1 MGLEDVPRCQH
12 LKVNG
17 VQCGSPALRRRRRC
31 YFHEGIRLE
40 QSKFYADQFA
50 QRRFEL
56 PPLEDANAVQLGLM
70 KVIEWLGSGR
80 MEPKIAGLML
90 YALQTASCNLRNT
103 KFEAEK
109 PTDVVIDQ
117 SKVDRTR
124 LNGPQWAARDFTGHN
139 DEAENSGIAAS
150 ARESWDDQASADNGQ
165 AGTGQREAD
174 QPEGRH
180 RGDRHAAADPQNE
193 SNQDVSSEDEDN
205 QDEDYQAEVRRAKV
219 RAEKI
224 YAEGGR
230 IARAMK
236 IAEESTFV
244 RDCLIRW
251 RSGQAG
257 QTSGEIAGQ
266 AAGEIQRSAQ
276 G

>member
-1 MGLEDVPRCQH
+1 MGLENVPRCQH

-40 QSKFYADQFA
+40 QEKFHADQFA

-90 YALQTASCNLRNT
+90 YALQTASCNLRHT

-109 PTDVVIDQ
+109 VTDVVIDQ
-117 SKVDRTR
+117 SKVDRTP

-139 DEAENSGIAAS
+139 DEAENDQAENDDIAAS
-150 ARESWDDQASADNGQ
+150 AADQAAAQASQ
-165 AGTGQREAD
+165 AGTVQREAD
-174 QPEGRH
+174 QAEGRH
-180 RGDRHAAADPQNE
+180 GGDRHAAADPQNK
-193 SNQDVSSEDEDN
+193 SSQDASREDEIS
-205 QDEDYQAEVRRAKV
+205 QDEDDQADVRRAKA
-219 RAEKI
+219 RAEEI

-230 IARAMK
+230 MARAIK
-236 IAEESTFV
+236 IEQESTFV
-244 RDCLIRW
+244 RDCLVRW
-251 RSGQAG
+251 RSGQG
-257 QTSGEIAGQ
+257 VQTSGEIERGAHG
-266 AAGEIQRSAQ
+266 
-276 G
+276 